1 MSATDT
7 AIHAAIP
14 GQPQQIIDRADLL
27 TRVQIDRSCR
37 QTVVWYYA
45 SAVVWLLV
53 GSAFALLASIK
64 MHNPGLLSNYE
75 WLTFGRVRPVH
86 LNVVSYGWASMAAVG
101 TLLWLQAR
109 LCKVRLPFRRVLP
122 VTCIVWNLTVLAGT
136 IAILAGYSQGIEWLE
151 FPPQALGSFA
161 FIFVI
166 LLATSLKMFA
176 GRKVRHTYVSQWY
189 LFAAVIWFPILYSIA
204 VIAMQLPFVTGAAK
218 ATINWWFGHNT
229 LGLWVTPVAIATS
242 YFMIPKVIGKPI
254 HSYHISLLG
263 FWSLALFYNWAGT
276 HHLVGGPL
284 PAWIITAGI
293 VGSMM
298 MLIPVMTVA
307 INHHLTMIGSFH
319 MLKTSPTL
327 RFVVFGSMSYT
338 LVSAQG
344 SFEALRSVSK
354 VAHFTHYTIAHAHLG
369 MYAFF
374 SMIMFGAYY
383 YILPR
388 LTRNEWSSAPL
399 IKIHFWTAA
408 AGVLIYFAALSW
420 GGWNQGGM
428 MNNPNIPFLQTV
440 AYTRP
445 YLIARSLGGTLMTI
459 AHICFA
465 VLVWRILM
473 TKPTTQFSVV
483 PNVFGQAKSDADFMS

>member
-1 MSATDT
+1 MSVTATE
-7 AIHAAIP
+7 INAAAP
-14 GQPQQIIDRADLL
+14 DPEGYVNERVDLL

-45 SAVVWLLV
+45 SAVVWLLL
-53 GSAFALLASIK
+53 GSVFAMLSSIK
-64 MHNPGLLSNYE
+64 MHNPDFLANYE

-86 LNVVSYGWASMAAVG
+86 LNLVGYGWSSMAAVG

-122 VTCIVWNLTVLAGT
+122 VTCVIWNLTVFAGM

-176 GRKVRHTYVSQWY
+176 ERKVKHTYVSQWY

-204 VIAMQLPFVTGAAK
+204 VVSMQLPSVTGAAK

-284 PAWIITAGI
+284 PAWIITVGI

-298 MLIPVMTVA
+298 MLIPVTTLA

-327 RFVVFGSMSYT
+327 RFVVFGSMVYT

-344 SFEALRSVSK
+344 CFEALRSISR
-354 VAHFTHYTIAHAHLG
+354 VAHFTHYTVAHAHLG
-369 MYAFF
+369 LYGFF

-399 IKIHFWTAA
+399 IKVHFWTAA
-408 AGVLIYFAALSW
+408 GGVILYFAALTW
-420 GGWNQGGM
+420 AGWYQGEM
-428 MNNPNIPFLQTV
+428 MNNANIPFIQTV
-440 AYTRP
+440 EYTRP
-445 YLIARSLGGTLMTI
+445 YLIARSVGGMLMSI

-465 VLVWRILM
+465 ILVWRILR
-473 TKPTTQFSVV
+473 TKPVSQFHGPTLLANPQSEA
-483 PNVFGQAKSDADFMS
+483 GLAS